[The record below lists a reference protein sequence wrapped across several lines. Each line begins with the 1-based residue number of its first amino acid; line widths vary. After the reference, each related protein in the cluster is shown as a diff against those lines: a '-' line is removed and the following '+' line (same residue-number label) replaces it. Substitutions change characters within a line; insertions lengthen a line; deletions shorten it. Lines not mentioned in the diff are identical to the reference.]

1 MFKKIFYEQINV
13 SCNKL
18 IVAIWSNINIFKY
31 DQLSAIAYNRALKE
45 IIIIEY

>member
-1 MFKKIFYEQINV
+1 MFKKIFYEQINI

-18 IVAIWSNINIFKY
+18 IVAIWSNINIFK
-31 DQLSAIAYNRALKE
+31 QLSTMAYNRALKE